1 MTIWTG
7 TAPTF
12 TAGVNTGNVA
22 RLNDLRDMA
31 KAASEAWTT
40 YGSGASWTSSGV
52 APAIGN
58 GTWSGRYCQVN
69 KLVDFSVKITMGTT
83 TTYGTGTYRVALPVS
98 MSTSNPGRF
107 LVVVTD
113 NSGGTTFHG
122 VTYTVSGTVAP
133 IAIDNGTAGGAVAAV
148 TATVPFTFANLDT
161 IEVVGRYEA
170 A

>member
-1 MTIWTG
+1 VTTWTG

-12 TAGVNTGNVA
+12 VAGDTTTVTTNLNT
-22 RLNDLRDMA
+22 LRDFA

-40 YGSGASWTSSGV
+40 YGSGASWTASTSN
-52 APAIGN
+52 PAIGN
-58 GTWSGRYCQVN
+58 GTWNGRYAQAN
-69 KLVDFSVKITMGTT
+69 KLVDFTVKITMGTT

-98 MSTSNPGRF
+98 MSTSSPGRF

-113 NSGGTTFHG
+113 SSGGTTFHG
-122 VTYTVSGTVAP
+122 ITYNVSGTLAP
-133 IAIDNGTAGGAVAAV
+133 IAIDNGTAGGAVAAISP
-148 TATVPFTFANLDT
+148 TVPFTFANLDT